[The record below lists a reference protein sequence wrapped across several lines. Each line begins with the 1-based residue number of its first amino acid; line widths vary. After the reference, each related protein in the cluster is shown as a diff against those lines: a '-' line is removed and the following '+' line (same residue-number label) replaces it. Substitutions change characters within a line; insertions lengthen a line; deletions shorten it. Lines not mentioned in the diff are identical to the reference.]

1 MPPWKYINTNRTNTS
16 MKNVAFSA
24 YWLRSKPLSN
34 SREQLRWSKQLIR
47 LRNTC
52 LDNLNWRSLPVRKQ
66 WCDQWGVNFTW
77 NCTRC
82 HWMRISQVRTGQI
95 GTRPGD
101 APLRKS
107 VRPGRFWRVRDASR
121 RVSEN
126 PDMQTIPMCRSGL
139 WLGKIQQGILRTKT
153 KKIENLT

>member
-1 MPPWKYINTNRTNTS
+1 MPPWKYINPYRANTS
-16 MKNVAFSA
+16 VVCMAFSA

-34 SREQLRWSKQLIR
+34 SREQLRWSKLLIK

-52 LDNLNWRSLPVRKQ
+52 LDNLNWRSLPGRKQ
-66 WCDQWGVNFTW
+66 RYAQRSVNFTW

-95 GTRPGD
+95 GMRPGD

-126 PDMQTIPMCRSGL
+126 PDTGTPTCTISYVVFLFYKNKVQTL
-139 WLGKIQQGILRTKT
+139 
-153 KKIENLT
+153 